1 MSKRKAHCATKRL
14 IRQNQIAVSDLALV
28 LTIKEK
34 FIDFVS
40 YKTGEI
46 VEVKPSVV
54 QALDK
59 TCFKWFV
66 MLAVYCIESNGK
78 QKLIT
83 LPIQLQAAYKHDQLT
98 DFLREAHQELIDKA
112 KEHNQVINAGWFA
125 LPVAPKQLDEDNL
138 VKLLLDKQEY
148 WRVAE

>member
-1 MSKRKAHCATKRL
+1 MSKRKAHCAVKRL
-14 IRQNQIAVSDLALV
+14 IRQSQIAVSDLALV
-28 LTIKEK
+28 LVLTEK
-34 FIDFVS
+34 LVEFVS
-40 YKTGEI
+40 YKSGKI

-66 MLAVYCIESNGK
+66 MLAVYCLESNGK

-98 DFLREAHQELIDKA
+98 DFLRESHQELIDKA
-112 KEHNQVINAGWFA
+112 KEHNEVINAGWFA